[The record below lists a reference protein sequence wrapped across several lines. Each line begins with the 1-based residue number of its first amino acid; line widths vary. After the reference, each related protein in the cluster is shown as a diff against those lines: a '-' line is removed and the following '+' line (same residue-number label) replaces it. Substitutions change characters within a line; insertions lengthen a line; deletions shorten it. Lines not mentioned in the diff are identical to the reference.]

1 MATSKS
7 KIEQIIDEIEDYI
20 ENCKFQPFSSE
31 KIIVN
36 KEELE
41 ELLSELRLKTP
52 DEIKKYQKI
61 INNKEAIINDAKE
74 RADAMIQEATAHIT
88 ELVSEHEIMQ
98 QAYKQAN
105 DVVDEASRQAQEILD
120 AATNDANN
128 IRMGAIQYTDD
139 SLANIQNIMSYAMQ
153 EITDRYNALMNSM
166 SNSLDVVNANRSE
179 LHAANEEPTEDDVD
193 VDVDDIL
200 DEADQ

>member
-1 MATSKS
+1 MSASKS

-74 RADAMIQEATAHIT
+74 RADAMIKEATAHIT

-105 DVVDEASRQAQEILD
+105 EVVDEASRQAQEILD

-139 SLANIQNIMSYAMQ
+139 SLANIQNIMSSAMQ
-153 EITDRYNALMNSM
+153 EITDRYNTLMNSM

-179 LHAANEEPTEDDVD
+179 LHAANEEPVEDD

-200 DEADQ
+200 EEAEQ

>member
-1 MATSKS
+1 MGASKS

-61 INNKEAIINDAKE
+61 INNKEAIITDAKE
-74 RADAMIQEATAHIT
+74 RADAMLQEATAHIT

-105 DVVDEASRQAQEILD
+105 EVVDEASRQAQEILD

-128 IRMGAIQYTDD
+128 IRMGAMQYTDD

-153 EITDRYNALMNSM
+153 EITERYNALMNSM
-166 SNSLDVVNANRSE
+166 SNALDVVNANRSE
-179 LHAANEEPTEDDVD
+179 LHAANEEMPEDDVD